1 MAKIYNIN
9 ELLEKKKAIEKELM
23 EKSRINSEDLI
34 FEKQKI
40 IDHKNE
46 KRTKEYVPREKIGLT
61 NYVTEVSSLAKELA
75 QVKSAIAKHNVD
87 ALEGLLQNREALRLQ
102 RDFLTALKDTLKKV
116 KKTFVRNVTREVHD
130 TGEALE
136 TTETTTE
143 PMFSGK
149 EVEKMLSNVAEQER
163 KINTEI
169 QKVNLSAQVEL

>member
-1 MAKIYNIN
+1 MAKTYNIN

-46 KRTKEYVPREKIGLT
+46 KRTKEYVPREQIGLDV
-61 NYVTEVSSLAKELA
+61 YVTEVSSLSKELA
-75 QVKSAIAKHNVD
+75 KVKSAIAKHNVQ

-102 RDFLTALKDTLKKV
+102 RDFLTTLKDTLKKV
-116 KKTFVRNVTREVHD
+116 KRSRRADVTREVHE

-136 TTETTTE
+136 TTEITTE
-143 PMFSGK
+143 PMFAVK

-169 QKVNLSAQVEL
+169 QKVNLSAEVEL